1 MDLDKIANTNI
12 LAQANYLFEV
22 KFLNI
27 EYLFY
32 QIYLF
37 LGFGGSGSGG
47 SGSGGLGGLDGGL
60 SGGASGGVSGA
71 GSVSGASLWASIF
84 TNFLYIIILLL
95 TTILFYCII
104 RMFEIRKKEDEYL
117 GEKIKE
123 FAEKQ
128 KAKEEKI
135 KSAGSPKNPRWL
147 AVTEYMN
154 SESQNDWKLAILEA
168 DSILESLVD
177 DLGFKGDTFGEKL
190 KSVDKEKFKN
200 LSSAWEAHNVR
211 NRIAHEGTEFE
222 ISKLEAKR
230 VITIYEQIFR
240 DYGYI

>member
-1 MDLDKIANTNI
+1 MDLDKIINSNN
-12 LAQANYLFEV
+12 LAQAGSVTET
-22 KFLNI
+22 KFINL

-37 LGFGGSGSGG
+37 FHKFFGLDSGSDGANDGAGG
-47 SGSGGLGGLDGGL
+47 VD
-60 SGGASGGVSGA
+60 GGVSG
-71 GSVSGASLWASIF
+71 SVSGSSSASGSLFIDFF
-84 TNFLYIIILLL
+84 TNLLYILILLF

-104 RMFEIRKKEDEYL
+104 RIFEIRKKEGEYMDEQIRLY
-117 GEKIKE
+117 
-123 FAEKQ
+123 AQKQ

-135 KSAGSPKNPRWL
+135 HNAGSPKNPRWL
-147 AVTEYMN
+147 AVTEYMK

-222 ISKLEAKR
+222 ISKHEANR

-240 DYGYI
+240 DYAYI

>member
-22 KFLNI
+22 KFLNL

-37 LGFGGSGSGG
+37 FGLGGSGSGG
-47 SGSGGLGGLDGGL
+47 SGSGGFDGGIG
-60 SGGASGGVSGA
+60 GGASGGVSGA
-71 GSVSGASLWASIF
+71 GSVSGASLWGNIL
-84 TNFLYIIILLL
+84 TNLLYILILLFA
-95 TTILFYCII
+95 TILFYCIL
-104 RMFEIRKKEDEYL
+104 RVFEIRKKEDEYL

-190 KSVDKEKFKN
+190 KSVDKDKFKN

-230 VITIYEQIFR
+230 ITTIYEQIFR

>member
-22 KFLNI
+22 KFLNL

-37 LGFGGSGSGG
+37 LHRFFGLNSGSNG
-47 SGSGGLGGLDGGL
+47 SSSGLN
-60 SGGASGGVSGA
+60 GGASGNVA
-71 GSVSGASLWASIF
+71 GSSSVSGSGSSLFGDIF
-84 TNFLYIIILLL
+84 TNLLYILILLF
-95 TTILFYCII
+95 TTILFYCVI
-104 RMFEIRKKEDEYL
+104 RMFEIRDKEGKYMDEQIRIY
-117 GEKIKE
+117 
-123 FAEKQ
+123 AEKQ

-154 SESQNDWKLAILEA
+154 SESQNDWKLGILEA
-168 DSILESLVD
+168 DSILESLID

-222 ISKLEAKR
+222 VSKQEARR

>member
-37 LGFGGSGSGG
+37 FGLGGSSSGGNGSGG
-47 SGSGGLGGLDGGL
+47 IDGGI

-71 GSVSGASLWASIF
+71 GSVSGASLWASILS
-84 TNFLYIIILLL
+84 NLLYILILLF
-95 TTILFYCII
+95 TTILFYCIL
-104 RMFEIRKKEDEYL
+104 RVFEIRKKEGEYMDEQIRLY
-117 GEKIKE
+117 
-123 FAEKQ
+123 AEKQ

-135 KSAGSPKNPRWL
+135 KNAGSPKNPRWL

-154 SESQNDWKLAILEA
+154 SENPNDWKLAILEA
-168 DSILESLVD
+168 DTLLESLVD

-190 KSVDKEKFKN
+190 KSIDKDKFKN

-211 NRIAHEGTEFE
+211 NRIAHEGIEFE

-230 VITIYEQIFR
+230 IVLIYEQIFR
-240 DYGYI
+240 DYAYI

>member
-37 LGFGGSGSGG
+37 LGLGGSGSGSGG
-47 SGSGGLGGLDGGL
+47 SGSGNFDGGFG
-60 SGGASGGVSGA
+60 GGASGGVSGS
-71 GSVSGASLWASIF
+71 GSVSGASLFADF
-84 TNFLYIIILLL
+84 LTNLLYILILLL
-95 TTILFYCII
+95 TTILFYCIL
-104 RMFEIRKKEDEYL
+104 RVFEIRKKEGEYMDEQIRLY
-117 GEKIKE
+117 
-123 FAEKQ
+123 AEKQ

-135 KSAGSPKNPRWL
+135 KSAGSPKNSRWL

-154 SESQNDWKLAILEA
+154 SENQNDWKLAILET

-230 VITIYEQIFR
+230 ITTIYEQIFR